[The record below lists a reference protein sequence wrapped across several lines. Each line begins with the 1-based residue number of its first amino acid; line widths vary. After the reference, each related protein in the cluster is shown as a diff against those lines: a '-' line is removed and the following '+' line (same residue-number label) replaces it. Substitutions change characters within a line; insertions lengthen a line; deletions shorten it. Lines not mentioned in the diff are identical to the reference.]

1 MVGEGSMSGAG
12 ELFFGAPWDSQMP
25 GQQPDAVDLTMHLL
39 NGLLYARCAL
49 RHRSLEG
56 RFLTD
61 LVLSTLNWSLWLQY
75 VYSGPNP
82 LKLFLKKTKKQ
93 QKKTCFLLSCFLL
106 EYLPGI
112 LTHFWSFRNFFF
124 IWSYPWFALNSMKK
138 ILTYW
143 VAHSLKY

>member
-12 ELFFGAPWDSQMP
+12 EFFFGAPWDSQMP
-25 GQQPDAVDLTMHLL
+25 GQHPDAVDLTMHLV

-82 LKLFLKKTKKQ
+82 LKLFLKKTKTKTKT
-93 QKKTCFLLSCFLL
+93 KKNPVSYFPAFYLNTSL
-106 EYLPGI
+106 ESWLTFGHLEISSSYGVILGLP
-112 LTHFWSFRNFFF
+112 
-124 IWSYPWFALNSMKK
+124 
-138 ILTYW
+138 
-143 VAHSLKY
+143 